1 MAATLFPPVLVRLLA
16 RVPNGKPLSDVDIA
30 IRADLTPAQV
40 LAISWSTTWHG
51 IGLPTMR
58 KFVTGCGVD
67 FCSAPRMH
75 AVQIYIQEQ
84 IRLGHSAR
92 SNWTYL
98 RRSPEWKTLYAP
110 MMRAYQR
117 SL

>member
-1 MAATLFPPVLVRLLA
+1 
-16 RVPNGKPLSDVDIA
+16 
-30 IRADLTPAQV
+30 
-40 LAISWSTTWHG
+40 
-51 IGLPTMR
+51 
-58 KFVTGCGVD
+58 
-67 FCSAPRMH
+67 MH